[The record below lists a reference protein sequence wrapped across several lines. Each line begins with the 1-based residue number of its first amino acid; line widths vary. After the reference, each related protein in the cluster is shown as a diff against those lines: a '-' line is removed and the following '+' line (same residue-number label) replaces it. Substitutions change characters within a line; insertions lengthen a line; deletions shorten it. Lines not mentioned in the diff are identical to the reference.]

1 MAPEQIRGQSVD
13 PRADI
18 YALGCV
24 IFELL
29 AGRPPFASANA
40 NDLLNKHVSAT
51 PPTIESLNRNATTG
65 ASRLIRQLLA
75 KKPSARPASMQAV
88 LEQLRT
94 IRLVENADG

>member
-1 MAPEQIRGQSVD
+1 
-13 PRADI
+13 
-18 YALGCV
+18 
-24 IFELL
+24 
-29 AGRPPFASANA
+29 
-40 NDLLNKHVSAT
+40 VSAT

-75 KKPSARPASMQAV
+75 KKPSARPASMQEV